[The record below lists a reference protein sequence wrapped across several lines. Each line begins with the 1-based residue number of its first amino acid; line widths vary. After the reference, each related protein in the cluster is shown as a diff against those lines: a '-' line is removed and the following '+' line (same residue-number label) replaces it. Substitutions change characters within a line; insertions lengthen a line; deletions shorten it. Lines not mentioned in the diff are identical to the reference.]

1 MNTYLD
7 GRVEPSKRLSR
18 FLVFG
23 LAVLIGVSALSARL
37 FYLQIVNGTEYATL
51 SAQNRAVL
59 QAIASPRGLMYDR
72 NGRILVTNVPTFTV
86 KVRPSDLPQ
95 PRREEVVRRLAA
107 LTGVPAADIN
117 TSIDSNPGSTFDLVR
132 IADDVDKA
140 TALLISEAGSDL
152 PGVEVVVEARRH
164 YTDGPLMSQL
174 LGYTGPVSAE
184 QLADLRPKGYLPDDL
199 IGKTGLESTY
209 ETELRGTYGSESVE
223 RDASGRRIQVLQ
235 TVSEAQPGDS
245 LKLTIDT
252 KAQKDAQNALRWAM
266 RQVGIKR
273 GTVIAMN
280 PQNGEI
286 LAMVSL
292 PTYDNNQFA
301 RGISNAAY
309 QKLLENPD
317 KPLIN
322 HATQAWYPPGS
333 TYKLVTGTGAIDD
346 GKVTAGTRVATKGY
360 LTLGTTKFY
369 DWNRRG
375 FGPCDIYCGF
385 GHSSDTYFFTL
396 AGKLG
401 IDRLAYWA
409 EQYGF
414 GSPTGIDLPGEVSG
428 IVPSNQWKQD
438 TLGAEIYPGET
449 YQAGIGQG
457 YDVVTPIQLIN
468 AYAALAN
475 GGTLYQPH
483 LVKEIV
489 GPDGEVVKTV
499 EPTVLHKMDVKASVL
514 KTMRNAARSTVT
526 LRHTYNLVDMPIKVA
541 GKSGTAEFGTRDK
554 QGRLP
559 FHSWFVGFTPGD
571 PYKGSFDKT
580 DSKLVVLAFAYD
592 SRTKSNAATE
602 IVKYFLQE
610 HYGIEKDYLNP
621 LDRGNFYQS
630 N

>member
-1 MNTYLD
+1 VSAYLD
-7 GRVEPSKRLSR
+7 GRVEPARRLSR

-23 LAVLIGVSALSARL
+23 LAVIIGVSSLTARL
-37 FYLQIVNGTEYATL
+37 FYLQVATGPENATL
-51 SAQNRAVL
+51 SAHNRTVA
-59 QAIASPRGLMYDR
+59 QAIVSPRGLISDR
-72 NGRILVTNVPTFTV
+72 NGRLLVTNVPTFTV

-95 PRREEVVRRLAA
+95 PRREDVVRRLAA
-107 LTGVPAADIN
+107 LTGVDAADIN
-117 TSIDSNPGSTFDLVR
+117 MSIDSNPGSAFDLVR
-132 IADDVDKA
+132 VADDVDKS
-140 TALLISEAGSDL
+140 TALLIAEAGPDL
-152 PGVEVVVEARRH
+152 PGVEVVVEARRN

-184 QLADLRPKGYLPDDL
+184 QLAGLQAKGYLPDDL
-199 IGKTGLESTY
+199 LGKTGIESSY
-209 ETELRGTYGSESVE
+209 ESELRGTYGSESVE

-235 TVSEAQPGDS
+235 TIREAQPGNS
-245 LKLTIDT
+245 LTLTIDT
-252 KAQKDAQNALRWAM
+252 KAQQDAEKALRWAM
-266 RQVGIKR
+266 HQVGIKR

-301 RGISNAAY
+301 RGISNKAY
-309 QKLLENPD
+309 QKLLTNPD

-333 TYKLVTGTGAIDD
+333 TYKLVAGTGAIADH
-346 GKVTAGTRVATKGY
+346 KVSATTKVATKGY
-360 LTLGTTKFY
+360 LTLGQTKFY
-369 DWNRRG
+369 DWNHRG
-375 FGPCDIYCGF
+375 FGTCDIYCGF
-385 GHSSDTYFFTL
+385 GHSSDTYFFQL

-409 EQYGF
+409 GQYGF
-414 GSPTGIDLPGEVSG
+414 GAPTGIDLPGEVSG
-428 IVPSNQWKQD
+428 IVPSNKWKED
-438 TLGAEIYPGET
+438 TLGAEIFPGET

-475 GGTLYQPH
+475 GGMLYQPH

-489 GPDGEVVKTV
+489 GPDGNVVRTI
-499 EPTVLHKMDVKASVL
+499 EPTVLHKMKVKSSVL
-514 KTMRNAARSTVT
+514 KTMRNAARSVVT
-526 LRHTYNLVDMPIKVA
+526 LRHTYNLVDLPIKIA
-541 GKSGTAEFGTRDK
+541 GKSGTAEFGRRDRK
-554 QGRLP
+554 GRLP

-571 PYKGSFDKT
+571 PYKGSFDKA

-602 IVKYFLQE
+602 IVKYFMQL
-610 HYGIEKDYLNP
+610 HYGIKKDYRNSLT
-621 LDRGNFYQS
+621 RGNFYQS